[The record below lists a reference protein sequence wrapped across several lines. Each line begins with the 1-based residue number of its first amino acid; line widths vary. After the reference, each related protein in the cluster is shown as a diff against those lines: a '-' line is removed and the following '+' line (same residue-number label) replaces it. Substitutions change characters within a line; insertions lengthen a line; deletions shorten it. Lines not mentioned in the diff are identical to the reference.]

1 MFKNVKDGLKLFFW
15 SFLAVKYSRESQ
27 VDCKLKEKVKLAVD
41 SEEEVIWLLRNK
53 SQIICQFG
61 DVAIFFNGHFH
72 SSPHPTP
79 LQKCV
84 KVP

>member
-1 MFKNVKDGLKLFFW
+1 MFKNVKEGLKQLFW
-15 SFLAVKYSRESQ
+15 SSLAVKYSRKSQ
-27 VDCKLKEKVKLAVD
+27 VDCTLEEKVKLAVD
-41 SEEEVIWLLRNK
+41 SEEEVNWLLRNK

-61 DVAIFFNGHFH
+61 DVAIFFNWHFH

-79 LQKCV
+79 LQKCA